1 MSFLVIDCGT
11 SVCRASCI
19 SEKGVLTAQAKQPV
33 QVYTTLDHKAEIN
46 PDELWQNVT
55 TAIKEL
61 MQLHPNQ
68 KVDAIGVS
76 SLLGYVFLDREN
88 QPLMPAII
96 WMDNRA
102 VLETE
107 ELLTHFSAAAL
118 YEKIGRRL
126 SSELLAPKL
135 LWLQRHEPERYHQIA
150 KIIGLKDELV
160 KRITG
165 VLQTDYAHLDYSALF
180 NIAQKQLDQEL
191 FTFFDLQSA
200 IFPEPVASMQIV
212 GQLQPSMAQEWR
224 LPAGI
229 PVISGTSDGT
239 TAMYGGGVTED
250 GAAVLVSGTTDV
262 LMCKT
267 SHFFVDPQHAL
278 SINTGM
284 LDNMYLAGGAMGLAG
299 GTVHYFDQ
307 ILNTPLQAIIDDIQA
322 IPPGSEGL
330 LLLPG
335 LSGERAPYWNPHLS
349 GGLLGLNLQHGPQHI
364 YRAIMEGTA
373 FRIRRVLDIMRANN
387 LIPEKLVISGGC
399 AEFDCWNQI
408 RADVLGMESL
418 LADVHEA
425 TSLGT
430 AMFCRTGLDPSTSLA
445 EVAQEWIGYRR
456 IYHPNPEH
464 VEQYHSIYAQFN
476 NYLRLAGEMI
486 LTAG

>member
-11 SVCRASCI
+11 SACRASFI
-19 SEKGVLTAQAKQPV
+19 SEKGVLTAQIKQSV
-33 QVYTTLDHKAEIN
+33 QVYATLDHKAEIN
-46 PDELWQNVT
+46 LDELWQSVNAAV
-55 TAIKEL
+55 KEL
-61 MQLHPNQ
+61 VQLHPNQ

-76 SLLGYVFLDREN
+76 SLLGYVFLDREHH
-88 QPLMPAII
+88 PLMPAII

-102 VLETE
+102 VVETE
-107 ELLTHFSAAAL
+107 ELLTHFGAAAL
-118 YEKIGRRL
+118 YEKTGRRL

-135 LWLQRHEPERYHQIA
+135 LWLQRHEPDLYCKIT

-180 NIAQKQLDQEL
+180 NIARKQLDQEL
-191 FTFFDLQSA
+191 LAFFDLQPT

-212 GQLQPSMAQEWR
+212 GQLQPSIAQGWG
-224 LPAGI
+224 LLAGI

-262 LMCKT
+262 LMYKT
-267 SHFFVDPQHAL
+267 SRFFVDPQHAL

-299 GTVHYFDQ
+299 GTVYYFDQ
-307 ILNTPLQAIIDDIQA
+307 ILKTPLQAIIDDIRA
-322 IPPGSEGL
+322 IPPGSEGV

-335 LSGERAPYWNPHLS
+335 LSGERAPYWNPCLK
-349 GGLLGLNLQHGPQHI
+349 GGLLGLSLQHRPQHI

-373 FRIRRVLDIMRANN
+373 FRIRRVLDIMRANG

-408 RADVLGMESL
+408 RADVLGMEIL
-418 LADVHEA
+418 LADVREA

-430 AMFCRTGLDPSTSLA
+430 AMFCRTGIDPSTSLA
-445 EVAQEWIGYRR
+445 GVAREWIGYRR
-456 IYHPNPEH
+456 IYHPNPAH
-464 VEQYHSIYAQFN
+464 VEQYHKIYAQFN
-476 NYLRLAGEMI
+476 DYLRLAGEMI
-486 LTAG
+486 T

>member
-11 SVCRASCI
+11 SACRASCI
-19 SEKGVLTAQAKQPV
+19 SEKGVLTAQVKQPV

-46 PDELWQNVT
+46 PDELWQSVT
-55 TAIKEL
+55 TAVKEL
-61 MQLHPNQ
+61 VRLSPDQ
-68 KVDAIGVS
+68 KIDAIGVS

-88 QPLMPAII
+88 QPLTPAII

-102 VLETE
+102 VVEAE
-107 ELLTHFSAAAL
+107 ELLTHFGAAAL
-118 YEKIGRRL
+118 YEKTGRRL

-135 LWLQRHEPERYHQIA
+135 LWLQRHEPELYRKIA

-180 NIAQKQLDQEL
+180 NIARKQLDQEL
-191 FTFFDLQSA
+191 LAFFDLQPA

-212 GQLQPSMAQEWR
+212 GHLSSSMAQEWG

-262 LMCKT
+262 LMYKT
-267 SHFFVDPQHAL
+267 SAFFIDPHQAL

-284 LDNMYLAGGAMGLAG
+284 LDNMYLAGGAMGLSG
-299 GTVHYFDQ
+299 GAIHYFNQ
-307 ILNTPLQAIIDDIQA
+307 LLNAPFQTVLDDIQA

-335 LSGERAPYWNPHLS
+335 LSGERAPYWNPRLS
-349 GGLLGLNLQHGPQHI
+349 GGLLGLGLQHRAQHI

-373 FRIRRVLDIMRANN
+373 FRIRRVLDIMRANG
-387 LIPEKLVISGGC
+387 LVPEKLVISGGC

-408 RADVLGMESL
+408 RADVLGMEIM
-418 LADVHEA
+418 LADVREA
-425 TSLGT
+425 TSLGA
-430 AMFCRTGLDPSTSLA
+430 AMFCRTALDPAITLA
-445 EVAQEWIGYRR
+445 EVAQEWIGYRSV
-456 IYHPNPEH
+456 YHPDPDH
-464 VEQYHSIYAQFN
+464 VEQYHHIYAQFN
-476 NYLRLAGEMI
+476 EYLRLAGKMI
-486 LTAG
+486 